1 MDILEKDFISS
12 KKIMGEL
19 ERLTKSKEECLS
31 VKPELLESASDFCKE
46 FMKRMDF
53 FENSFLMF
61 TVDDEVLRSEVL
73 STLLFLKDESNFL
86 SEKINEFK
94 QIDSDNSENYK
105 DGLFDIVHSYG
116 TLVGLFSDL
125 SEYMESTFTKP
136 TAFSL
141 N

>member
-1 MDILEKDFISS
+1 
-12 KKIMGEL
+12 
-19 ERLTKSKEECLS
+19 
-31 VKPELLESASDFCKE
+31 
-46 FMKRMDF
+46 MKRMDF